1 MEAQSRGNGGHIL
14 LVKVGRC
21 DTMCGEIEKPRNEKQ
36 PRAEVGPMDFVS
48 PAAAS
53 ARPRI
58 LSSTDLPLGLGEMA
72 LPPQDAFLWGELPPP
87 PWVSI
92 VGTRSPSRAGL
103 TAAFRLARGL
113 ARSGVTVVSGGAV
126 GIDTAA
132 HLGALA
138 GRGPTLVVA
147 PTWYD
152 VAYPKVNQKLFARIL
167 QKGGGYLTV
176 SHAGARPLPYVFFRR
191 NEALVALSHA
201 VILGEC
207 PFKSGAKNAMLHARA
222 LRRPR
227 FALPFLFEER
237 GARGSWEEIV
247 VHGAEILI
255 DAEPVLD
262 LLEEYGPFENDK
274 WWEFVLSRGPSRGQL
289 PLTFGAL
296 PVARSRRGKR
306 RRRAESGL
314 PDLAL
319 GSPKVAPQDLVVES
333 AVTKEDHGAGAGSR
347 ERVIEAVRAGHRT
360 TEQICQSVGLSPE
373 SVQHEILLLLID
385 GWLSEDD
392 GGLLRYHSPAP

>member
-1 MEAQSRGNGGHIL
+1 
-14 LVKVGRC
+14 
-21 DTMCGEIEKPRNEKQ
+21 
-36 PRAEVGPMDFVS
+36 MDFAL
-48 PAAAS
+48 PS
-53 ARPRI
+53 APTGGPRV
-58 LSSTDLPLGLGEMA
+58 LSSTELPLGFSEMA
-72 LPPQDAFLWGELPPP
+72 LPPPNAFLWGKLPPP

-103 TAAFRLARGL
+103 WAAFHL
-113 ARSGVTVVSGGAV
+113 ARSLARCGVTVVSGGAV

-147 PTWYD
+147 PTWFD
-152 VAYPKVNQKLFARIL
+152 VAYPKVNQTLFARIL
-167 QKGGGYLTV
+167 HKGGGYLTV
-176 SHAGARPLPYVFFRR
+176 SHAEARPLPHIFFRR

-201 VILGEC
+201 VVLGEC

-227 FALPFLFEER
+227 FALPFLFGER

-247 VHGAEILI
+247 VHGAEMLI
-255 DAEPVLD
+255 DAVPVLH

-274 WWEFVLSRGPSRGQL
+274 WWEFVLARGASGGQL
-289 PLTFGAL
+289 PLTWGPRPEARLL
-296 PVARSRRGKR
+296 PPKR
-306 RRRAESGL
+306 RRAPRSASPNVASAASDSACVGGLLPSGEA
-314 PDLAL
+314 PG
-319 GSPKVAPQDLVVES
+319 GSGEPRD
-333 AVTKEDHGAGAGSR
+333 
-347 ERVIEAVRAGHRT
+347 RVIEAVREGNRT
-360 TEQICQSVGLSPE
+360 TEQICEAAGLSPE

-392 GGLLRYHSPAP
+392 GGLLRYHSRPHE